1 AVVAVDHD
9 DSRCGGSASLQR
21 APPRRCPG
29 SLRETDS
36 AIRSESARSR
46 RGVADGKCLAGRQA
60 GALATT
66 KPPVFRSVH
75 VQLCLTTET
84 TGSRRRP
91 SKRCRTSAASSAEEP
106 AASFRQSTLF
116 QRDPRQSAAAPR
128 NAWPVCAHRD
138 LSLFSARCSFAPS
151 ATQGALA
158 RGRHAGGDYQ
168 QYKRRDQTYG
178 YRPDR
183 STCFCMGNMP
193 LDFESYLI
201 FVSLSRFR
209 NSLNHGV
216 MLQNRESSLDRVA
229 DIG

>member
-151 ATQGALA
+151 ATQGALVLVSTRPA
-158 RGRHAGGDYQ
+158 R
-168 QYKRRDQTYG
+168 RRRLSTVQET
-178 YRPDR
+178 RPDLRLSTR
-183 STCFCMGNMP
+183 SLNLLLHGQ
-193 LDFESYLI
+193 YAA
-201 FVSLSRFR
+201 RFR
-209 NSLNHGV
+209 VVLDLCKSLKI
-216 MLQNRESSLDRVA
+216 QK
-229 DIG
+229 